1 MYANS
6 SMTSYNI
13 TSSNVAVGTSNVH
26 CFREMGDGSLH
37 IGRDNASTLDTIVI
51 SGNLNV
57 EGNLTGLTKSSV
69 GLGNVIDVLQLTAA
83 EKGVAN
89 GVATLDATGVVPLAQ
104 LPANIGGGGG
114 GGNISGPIDANLLYG
129 NLNLDL
135 TFSPGT
141 VPANA
146 LYGNIDLNLLFTPET
161 VPASALYGT
170 LNTSTLP
177 TGMALDAAA
186 TSTTVFS
193 ISSVDHTGSCNV
205 AVSNATTL
213 DTARIDGGFV
223 FTCAG
228 TDAMAL
234 TGSTTLNGFDGL
246 TLPRGSAQKPGG
258 GSWQSYSDRRLK
270 ANIVDANVDQCYDII
285 KKLPLQRFEFVP
297 EYVRTTGVRDT
308 NVVGWIADDVEHVF
322 PKAVT
327 TTSSAFGFH
336 DLKSL
341 DVDQLYKTMW
351 GAMTKLIRDKEHLE
365 ARLEALE
372 HV

>member
-1 MYANS
+1 
-6 SMTSYNI
+6 MTSYSI
-13 TSSNVAVGTSNVH
+13 TSSNVAIGASNVH
-26 CFREMGDGSLH
+26 CFREMADGSLH
-37 IGRDNASTLDTIVI
+37 IGRDNVNISENIVI

-57 EGNLTGLTKSSV
+57 EGSLTGLTKSSV
-69 GLGNVIDVLQLTAA
+69 GLGNVIDVLQLAA
-83 EKGVAN
+83 SEKGVAN

-104 LPANIGGGGG
+104 LPANIGGGGSG
-114 GGNISGPIDANLLYG
+114 GPIDANLLYG
-129 NLNLDL
+129 NIDLAL

-141 VPANA
+141 VPADA
-146 LYGNIDLNLLFTPET
+146 LYGNIDLNLLFTPQT
-161 VPASALYGT
+161 VPTSALYGT
-170 LNTSTLP
+170 LDTSVLP
-177 TGMALDAAA
+177 TGMALDAT

-193 ISSVDHTGSCNV
+193 ISSLDQTGYCNV
-205 AVSNATTL
+205 AVANSSVSNATTM
-213 DTARIDGGFV
+213 DAARIDGGFV

-228 TDAMAL
+228 TEGMAL

-270 ANIVDANVDQCYDII
+270 MNITEANVDQCYDIV
-285 KKLPLQRFEFVP
+285 KLLPLQRFEFIP
-297 EYVRTTGVRDT
+297 EYVTTTAVRDT
-308 NVVGWIADDVEHVF
+308 NVVGWIADDVEDVF

-327 TTSSAFGFH
+327 TTSTAFGFH

-351 GAMTKLIRDKEHLE
+351 GAMTKLIRDKERLE

-372 HV
+372 HA

>member
-1 MYANS
+1 MA
-6 SMTSYNI
+6 
-13 TSSNVAVGTSNVH
+13 
-26 CFREMGDGSLH
+26 DGSLH
-37 IGRDNASTLDTIVI
+37 IGRDNVNISENIVI

-57 EGNLTGLTKSSV
+57 EGSLTGLTKSSV
-69 GLGNVIDVLQLTAA
+69 GLGNVIDVLQLAA
-83 EKGVAN
+83 TEKGVAN
-89 GVATLDATGVVPLAQ
+89 GVATLDASGVVPLAQ

-114 GGNISGPIDANLLYG
+114 GGGSGGGNISGPIDANLLYG
-129 NLNLDL
+129 NIDLAL

-146 LYGNIDLNLLFTPET
+146 LYGNIDLNLLFTPQT

-170 LNTSTLP
+170 LNTSVLP
-177 TGMALDAAA
+177 TGMALDAT

-193 ISSVDHTGSCNV
+193 ISSLDQTGYCNV

-228 TDAMAL
+228 TEGMAL

-270 ANIVDANVDQCYDII
+270 MNITEANVDQCYEII

-297 EYVRTTGVRDT
+297 EYVTTTAVRDT
-308 NVVGWIADDVEHVF
+308 NVVGWIADDVEDVF

-327 TTSSAFGFH
+327 TTTAFGVR

-351 GAMTKLIRDKEHLE
+351 GAMTKLIRDKERLE

-372 HV
+372 HA